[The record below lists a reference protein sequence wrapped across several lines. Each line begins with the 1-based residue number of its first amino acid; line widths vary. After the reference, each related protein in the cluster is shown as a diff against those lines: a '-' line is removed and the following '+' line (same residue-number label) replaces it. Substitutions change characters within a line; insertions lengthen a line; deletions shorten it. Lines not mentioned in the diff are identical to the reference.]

1 MTTRAPAVLIMAQ
14 NKKYKA
20 KLLQHWKVGFIQRG
34 VGRLDFNENML
45 AFITAKIR
53 SEFEPY

>member
-1 MTTRAPAVLIMAQ
+1 MAQ

-34 VGRLDFNENML
+34 VGHLDFNENML